1 MLSLYNNK
9 LNGIL
14 ADEMG
19 LGKTV
24 QVILSLMFGSY
35 FPYINVLIMFLV
47 LSHRA
52 GPYIRVHYFIYAR
65 FIRGLSSFEPVIV
78 PENL

>member
-35 FPYINVLIMFLV
+35 FPYKKSINHVSSSEPPSRSI
-47 LSHRA
+47 HQ
-52 GPYIRVHYFIYAR
+52 GPLFHICEVY
-65 FIRGLSSFEPVIV
+65 
-78 PENL
+78 